1 MRAQM
6 VYYRKR
12 LQRIDADVPCRCTP
26 IEASVSIPAD
36 HSRSVAE
43 AKGSLPMVFL
53 PSRNTTPLDG
63 FDVYDEPLS
72 RGPRAIIDLL
82 DVVDNVR
89 DGDHLQCL
97 IFLAQEFRLLAE
109 PHFMFA
115 ARGPNSHTP
124 HSLLL
129 EGHFYALL
137 REGIVDLDGAGRL
150 RLRRDLF
157 ALPSSD
163 LAGRRL
169 AALGTLSPH
178 ETALFAATV
187 MWLANQGRLAS
198 SPRHDTAFHD
208 AVVHLG
214 AGDAIQSV
222 DVAAICDARRRLM
235 PVPPVQLTS
244 M

>member
-1 MRAQM
+1 
-6 VYYRKR
+6 
-12 LQRIDADVPCRCTP
+12 
-26 IEASVSIPAD
+26 
-36 HSRSVAE
+36 
-43 AKGSLPMVFL
+43 MVFL
-53 PSRNTTPLDG
+53 PSRTTTPHDG
-63 FDVYDEPLS
+63 YDAYDEALS
-72 RGPRAIIDLL
+72 RGSRAIIDLL

-97 IFLAQEFRLLAE
+97 IFLAQEFGLLAE
-109 PHFMFA
+109 PHFLFA
-115 ARGPNSHTP
+115 SAGPQAQTP

-150 RLRRDLF
+150 RLRRDLY

-169 AALGTLSPH
+169 SALGALSPH
-178 ETALFAATV
+178 EAATFAMAV
-187 MWLANQGRLAS
+187 LRLANQGRLAS
-198 SPRHDTAFHD
+198 SPRHDAAFHD
-208 AVVHLG
+208 EVARL
-214 AGDAIQSV
+214 ATADETQSI

-235 PVPPVQLTS
+235 PAPPVLLTS